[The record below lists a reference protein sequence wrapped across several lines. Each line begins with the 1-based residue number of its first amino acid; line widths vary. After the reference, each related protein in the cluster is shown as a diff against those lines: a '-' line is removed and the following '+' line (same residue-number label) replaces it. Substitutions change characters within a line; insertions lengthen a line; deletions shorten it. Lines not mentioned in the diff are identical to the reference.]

1 MDKYCILCGERR
13 VMNKN
18 GGKHVD
24 KFKKIRNLCQ
34 NMWITLVIILV
45 WILVG
50 NVDRYVQESG
60 EAPMQMCLQYDWTG
74 RGRKAD
80 GRELYLYGGQF

>member
-1 MDKYCILCGERR
+1 
-13 VMNKN
+13 MNKN

>member
-60 EAPMQMCLQYDWTG
+60 VAPMRMCLQDDWTR
-74 RGRKAD
+74 RGRKAV
-80 GRELYLYGGQF
+80 GGELYLYGGQF

>member
-1 MDKYCILCGERR
+1 
-13 VMNKN
+13 MNKN

-60 EAPMQMCLQYDWTG
+60 EAPMRMCLQYDWTR
-74 RGRKAD
+74 RGRKAV
-80 GRELYLYGGQF
+80 GGELYLYGGQF

>member
-24 KFKKIRNLCQ
+24 KCKKIRNLCQ

-60 EAPMQMCLQYDWTG
+60 EAPMRMCLQYDWTG

-80 GRELYLYGGQF
+80 GGELYLYGGQF

>member
-60 EAPMQMCLQYDWTG
+60 EAPMRMCLQYDWTR
-74 RGRKAD
+74 RGRKAV
-80 GRELYLYGGQF
+80 GGELYLYGGQF